1 MSVKLRLRRTGSL
14 NNACWRIVAADARS
28 PRDGRF
34 IEILGLYDPR
44 HDTEKVD
51 LERAKYWL
59 GQGAQA
65 SLTVK
70 AILDRAEKGKP
81 FPARR
86 EPVKNAAP
94 APRAIKAAAEAA
106 AAEGADEAA
115 APAAEEAQ
123 A

>member
-44 HDTEKVD
+44 HDNEKVD

-59 GQGAQA
+59 SQGAQA

-70 AILDRAEKGKP
+70 AILERAEKGKP

-106 AAEGADEAA
+106 EAAAEEAA
-115 APAAEEAQ
+115 APAADEAQ